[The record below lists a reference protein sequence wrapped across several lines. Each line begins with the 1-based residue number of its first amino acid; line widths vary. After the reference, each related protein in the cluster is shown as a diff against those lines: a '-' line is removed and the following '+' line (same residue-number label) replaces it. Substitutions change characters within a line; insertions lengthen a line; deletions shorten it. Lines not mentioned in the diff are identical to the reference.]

1 MEYSNIDDL
10 KSEVDQLGLVVASLQ
25 DLREMLDYR
34 KLGPRVLTEVGTTL
48 AGVGLGYYPKQ
59 TIDSNPQ
66 PRQWEEVRIYAKS
79 SAVGKVIDAVLEPG
93 ASNDTFLLE
102 VADADDAKAAEI
114 LDQIRTLIDG

>member
-1 MEYSNIDDL
+1 MSYSSISEL
-10 KSEVDQLGLVVASLQ
+10 KGEVSQIGLVVVSLQ

-34 KLGPRVLTEVGTTL
+34 KLGTRVLAEIGTTL
-48 AGVGLGYYPKQ
+48 AGVGLGYFPRA
-59 TIDSNPQ
+59 TIDDNEQ

-79 SAVGKVIDAVLEPG
+79 SAVGKIIEAVLDPG
-93 ASNDTFLLE
+93 EANDTFLLE